1 MRTTQIM
8 TESVRK
14 YLLVLLMSSFA
25 WAVLAAMCFGAFLVS
40 SRRTA
45 SVPTFLWICIP
56 AGVVFG
62 SLVTVHAIAK
72 ERSSLRH
79 LSPED
84 RRDAITTRVECQ
96 RVLVLD
102 YMSSFD
108 KAKEA
113 LEKLN
118 ASVITEDPK
127 NGVLVGKTGRSPGGS
142 AGEIVTVTFNQRGDA
157 QTHVTVRSKPRH
169 WTNLIDC
176 GKNFRN
182 VQTVLDIL
190 QSCTV
195 AESLGTP

>member
-1 MRTTQIM
+1 MN
-8 TESVRK
+8 ENVRK
-14 YLLVLLMSSFA
+14 YLLVLLISSLA

-45 SVPTFLWICIP
+45 SVATFLWICIP

-62 SLVTVHAIAK
+62 SLVTVHAMAK
-72 ERSSLRH
+72 ERSSLSH

-84 RRDAITTRVECQ
+84 RRDAITTRVERQ
-96 RVLVLD
+96 RVLLLD
-102 YMSSFD
+102 YMSAFD

-113 LEKLN
+113 LATLN
-118 ASVITEDPK
+118 ASLITEDVK

-142 AGEIVTVTFNQRGDA
+142 AGEIVRVTFHQRGDA

-176 GKNFRN
+176 GKNLRN
-182 VQTVLDIL
+182 VQTVLDTL
-190 QSCTV
+190 QSCTP
-195 AESLGTP
+195 AESPGTR